1 MLQRLGTAVCL
12 RVGCFVFQLPPVNI
26 LPCVRSMAPKVYM
39 YEYLQQQCDATSV
52 CSRPIN
58 NVLILSDP
66 PSKGLESA
74 IRCQAA
80 REY

>member
-1 MLQRLGTAVCL
+1 
-12 RVGCFVFQLPPVNI
+12 
-26 LPCVRSMAPKVYM
+26 M
-39 YEYLQQQCDATSV
+39 YEYSDNAMPCDATSV

-66 PSKGLESA
+66 PSKGLEAA